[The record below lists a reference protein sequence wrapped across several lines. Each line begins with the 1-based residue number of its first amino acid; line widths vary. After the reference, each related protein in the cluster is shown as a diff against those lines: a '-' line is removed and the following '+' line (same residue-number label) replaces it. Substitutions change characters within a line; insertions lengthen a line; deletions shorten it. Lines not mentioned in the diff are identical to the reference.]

1 MSYRLAV
8 IGLGDIRKQDKGVA
22 IYLIEKLKVM
32 FSEKLDI
39 SFINGGAD
47 GEDLFETLQ
56 SIQAEKVVILDTM
69 RELIQPGELDYL
81 IIKPTESKS
90 LKELLMVTIGIFSD
104 SWGKKLS
111 TALSDKFY
119 DILNKISNIIKDLLN

>member
-8 IGLGDIRKQDKGVA
+8 IGLGDIRKQDKGLA
-22 IYLIEKLKVM
+22 IYLIEKLKAM

-56 SIQAEKVVILDTM
+56 NIQAEKVVILDTM
-69 RELIQPGELDYL
+69 RELIQPGEVDYL
-81 IIKPTESKS
+81 IIRPTASKS

-104 SWGKKLS
+104 NWGKKLS
-111 TALSDKFY
+111 TALCDKFY
-119 DILNKISNIIKDLLN
+119 DILNKVSNIIKDLLN

>member
-8 IGLGDIRKQDKGVA
+8 VGLGDIRKQDKGLT
-22 IYLIEKLKVM
+22 IYLLEKLKTI

-47 GEDLFETLQ
+47 GEDLFNTLQ
-56 SIQAEKVVILDTM
+56 NIKAEKIVILDTM
-69 RELIQPGELDYL
+69 REIIKPGELDYL
-81 IIKPTESKS
+81 IIRPTESKS

-111 TALSDKFY
+111 TALCDKFY
-119 DILNKISNIIKDLLN
+119 DILNKVTNIIKELLN